1 MQQPHL
7 VHIDDSYTRA
17 CPSSGVEIGRPGTGS
32 LGVGAGGAQTLRTT
46 CLVKGSGSFILCT
59 YPPTKTVLRRRMS
72 IVGGVFR
79 VWGASVVRVGVWRGG
94 WWRARRRADRVEA
107 NVRGDAGSDNTCKF
121 RPPGPAR
128 VCPPSI
134 PPQLPG
140 RIRTGTSG
148 AQNSMRAPVGG
159 RCRGASL
166 TAPIHQRHE
175 SKTHH
180 KDGRARPRASGSGQS
195 VCNER
200 PCEAR

>member
-1 MQQPHL
+1 MPL
-7 VHIDDSYTRA
+7 KRRGNW
-17 CPSSGVEIGRPGTGS
+17 SSGHWQ
-32 LGVGAGGAQTLRTT
+32 LGCRCWRRSDAQNNMLG
-46 CLVKGSGSFILCT
+46 K
-59 YPPTKTVLRRRMS
+59 
-72 IVGGVFR
+72 
-79 VWGASVVRVGVWRGG
+79 RVGFVHFMYLPPHKKLYYAGECLLWEVCSGYGGPVWSGWVCGG
-94 WWRARRRADRVEA
+94 EDGGEHGGGRIEA

-121 RPPGPAR
+121 RPPSPTC

-134 PPQLPG
+134 LPQLPR

-148 AQNSMRAPVGG
+148 AQNSMRAPAGG
-159 RCRGASL
+159 WGRGASL